1 MALDE
6 IIVLRQKLHRQQ
18 LEGWKNHY
26 RLEERK
32 GHTWYKNR
40 ALIVVGDEGDKRA
53 LLEVYHDAPS
63 AGHPGV
69 AKTLQSLSHNYWWP
83 VLCSTTLR
91 NVHNARLERQRL
103 TLISHW
109 CNPSLLTHRLNPFQ
123 LLPWILSLNC
133 PSLKGTTQYSP
144 LWTTTAPRWSFC
156 CHVERKWIPWVWP
169 NCT

>member
-83 VLCSTTLR
+83 EVKSFVQHYVKECAQCQAGKTK
-91 NVHNARLERQRL
+91 
-103 TLISHW
+103 
-109 CNPSLLTHRLNPFQ
+109 THPN
-123 LLPWILSLNC
+123 
-133 PSLKGTTQYSP
+133 KP
-144 LWTTTAPRWSFC
+144 LVQPITPDPQA
-156 CHVERKWIPWVWP
+156 
-169 NCT
+169 